1 MKELTG
7 ERNAYVVERD
17 WEWGFVRVFGGLN
30 AIFKLKKRRD
40 IVRTFNGML
49 EKQMKNEKFNNEYT
63 ELKRN
68 LKKLDEIAKLEDNWN
83 QRGASKIDG
92 NLIDFYLE
100 KLFEFEQQPEIFPVF
115 DGSLQLE
122 FNDGKN
128 CLEISLKKDLNK
140 VDYYMEKNDRQ
151 IINTVKI
158 SSLIDIIDKFYQ
170 K

>member
-1 MKELTG
+1 MPSNGKEKGHNVLANIEREISKDVKRHLPENGVATVEKWRCFAERG
-7 ERNAYVVERD
+7 ERTRM
-17 WEWGFVRVFGGLN
+17 
-30 AIFKLKKRRD
+30 RRARLA
-40 IVRTFNGML
+40 RTCDN
-49 EKQMKNEKFNNEYT
+49 
-63 ELKRN
+63 
-68 LKKLDEIAKLEDNWN
+68 NWN

-92 NLIDFYLE
+92 NLIDFCKE